1 MDDAAPSLQLVVVQ
15 DDTTTLHAL
24 KDGATF
30 AIGRADEC
38 EVRIDDPSVSRRHAL
53 LVVGEAITVQDLG
66 SRNGVRALGR
76 TLSANETVPIVPGV
90 VFEVG
95 VALCVVQRRVTVA
108 GEESASTSA
117 ALEATHDLASARAE
131 DVDALAGA
139 VPGSSAPWSARLP
152 GGGDAALVVGSEGR
166 WFKMAGRAPIHLLR
180 QRAMRLI
187 LDRLVQKRLEGDGAG
202 LSVADIFHAGWPDE
216 NIKPHSMQNRVYV
229 ALSKLRKLGLNDLL
243 LSRDDGYLL
252 DPLVPV
258 LRVEEPPAPT

>member
-24 KDGATF
+24 QPGATF
-30 AIGRADEC
+30 AIGRADDC
-38 EVRIDDPSVSRRHAL
+38 EIRIDDPSVSRRHAL
-53 LVVGEAITVQDLG
+53 LVAGEPMTVQDLG

-76 TLSANETVPIVPGV
+76 TLSANETLPIAPGV

-108 GEESASTSA
+108 AEESASTSA
-117 ALEATHDLASARAE
+117 ALEATHDLASARGE

-139 VPGSSAPWSARLP
+139 VPGAGSPWSAHAA
-152 GGGDAALVVGSEGR
+152 DAALVVGADGR
-166 WFKMAGRAPIHLLR
+166 WFKTAGRAPIHLLR

-187 LDRLVQKRLEGDGAG
+187 LDRLVSQRLDGDGAG
-202 LSVADIFHAGWPDE
+202 LSVAAIFAAGWPDE
-216 NIKPHSMQNRVYV
+216 NIKAQSMQNRVHV

-258 LRVEEPPAPT
+258 VRVEEPIAPT

>member
-24 KDGATF
+24 QAGATF

-38 EVRIDDPSVSRRHAL
+38 EVRIDDPSVSRRHAV
-53 LVVGEAITVQDLG
+53 LVVSDPITVQDLG

-76 TLSANETVPIVPGV
+76 TLSANETVVIAPGV
-90 VFEVG
+90 VFEIG

-108 GEESASTSA
+108 GDESTSTSA
-117 ALEATHDLASARAE
+117 ALEATHDLASARGE
-131 DVDALAGA
+131 DVDVLAGA
-139 VPGSSAPWSARLP
+139 VPGAGSPWSAHAS
-152 GGGDAALVVGSEGR
+152 DAALIVGAEGR
-166 WFKMAGRAPIHLLR
+166 WFKTAGRAPIHLLR

-187 LDRLVQKRLEGDGAG
+187 LDRLVQQRLEGGGAG
-202 LSVADIFHAGWPDE
+202 LSVADIFQAGWPDE
-216 NIKPHSMQNRVYV
+216 NIKPQSMQNRVYV

-252 DPLVPV
+252 DPVVPV
-258 LRVEEPPAPT
+258 VRVEEPIAPT